1 MRRRYFIMP
10 YVKSMDRDQL
20 MMTTLDMLVD
30 QDSIVRVMD
39 AFVDSLD
46 LQKLGFHFAE
56 PGVTGRPAY
65 NPAALL
71 KLYIYGYKNSVRSS
85 RKLQHECHVNLEVRW
100 LTGGL
105 EPDFR
110 TISDFRKNNADALV
124 RVFNEFNKIF
134 RSYLL
139 NGFVSIDGSK
149 FLANNSKDNNFTLN
163 KLDDR
168 ITWLENH
175 CKEYLR
181 QMENADKEEEL
192 PGQFTKEELDRK
204 LSEAQKRLEKYKGY
218 RKYMEDNNLS
228 QLSFSDVDAKLMKTR
243 NGFSVAHNVQTV
255 VDSDTHLIVESH
267 VTSNPTDY
275 GELYETL
282 KPVRDTLP
290 DDKILEAVADK
301 GYQSETDMVKCLEN
315 GIIPHVIP
323 DDGKDTYELTMDYQE
338 NETDPSSSNIND
350 INTCLHA
357 GVLPEAYREAIDSI
371 SISEK
376 KVFEEPD
383 LSNLKSPFQSEEEM
397 LAKAK
402 DGYFVRDPERN
413 LVICPAGNQLRQ
425 NQVTRQGFIRYIN
438 KMACRKCPH
447 RNKCHNSKKGFKE
460 IEFRKDEFV
469 KPHRQWLKCDGKK
482 SDIKSRRRKTVLKKV
497 VTIIFRPNREKMA
510 QRMCLSEHPFGT
522 LKRIQGSYYFLLRG
536 NRKTQ
541 GEFALFSLGYNLQR
555 LLNHLGFKKVMKQLI
570 STGCFCLNFCT
581 IFIIQQLNH
590 STLELA

>member
-1 MRRRYFIMP
+1 MP

-39 AFVDSLD
+39 AFVESLD
-46 LQKLGFHFAE
+46 LQKLGFLFAE

-65 NPAALL
+65 NPSALL

-134 RSYLL
+134 HSYLL

-168 ITWLENH
+168 ITWL
-175 CKEYLR
+175 
-181 QMENADKEEEL
+181 
-192 PGQFTKEELDRK
+192 
-204 LSEAQKRLEKYKGY
+204 
-218 RKYMEDNNLS
+218 
-228 QLSFSDVDAKLMKTR
+228 
-243 NGFSVAHNVQTV
+243 
-255 VDSDTHLIVESH
+255 
-267 VTSNPTDY
+267 
-275 GELYETL
+275 
-282 KPVRDTLP
+282 
-290 DDKILEAVADK
+290 
-301 GYQSETDMVKCLEN
+301 ETDMVKCLEN

-357 GVLPEAYREAIDSI
+357 GVLPEAYREVIDSI

-413 LVICPAGNQLRQ
+413 LSGWESTA
-425 NQVTRQGFIRYIN
+425 
-438 KMACRKCPH
+438 AE
-447 RNKCHNSKKGFKE
+447 S
-460 IEFRKDEFV
+460 
-469 KPHRQWLKCDGKK
+469 
-482 SDIKSRRRKTVLKKV
+482 
-497 VTIIFRPNREKMA
+497 
-510 QRMCLSEHPFGT
+510 
-522 LKRIQGSYYFLLRG
+522 
-536 NRKTQ
+536 
-541 GEFALFSLGYNLQR
+541 GYTSGIYPLY
-555 LLNHLGFKKVMKQLI
+555 
-570 STGCFCLNFCT
+570 
-581 IFIIQQLNH
+581 
-590 STLELA
+590 